1 MKWDI
6 IKITKDKENSS
17 MEDLKKYK
25 DGLQFKKVLFGGF
38 DKRDVQDKVNELY
51 NMAGRNM
58 AEQKAKEDVLLTTI
72 AGQEEKIE
80 MQEAEIKELQEKQVK
95 MREAYK
101 EYCETILQQYGT
113 SLRSLSSE
121 FTRILDD
128 VVSLQKEIVSID
140 VYAGLDKALEVK
152 ETPVLPENEEVI
164 FEE

>member
-1 MKWDI
+1 
-6 IKITKDKENSS
+6 
-17 MEDLKKYK
+17 MEDLKRYK
-25 DGLQFKKVLFGGF
+25 DGLQFKKVLLGGF

-58 AEQKAKEDVLLTTI
+58 TEQKAKEEALLKTI
-72 AGQEEKIE
+72 SRQEEEIVVL
-80 MQEAEIKELQEKQVK
+80 EAEIKDLQEKQVK

-128 VVSLQKEIVSID
+128 VVNLQKEIVSID

-152 ETPVLPENEEVI
+152 EQPEVLETEV
-164 FEE
+164 E

>member
-1 MKWDI
+1 
-6 IKITKDKENSS
+6 

-25 DGLQFKKVLFGGF
+25 DGLQFKKVLLGGF
-38 DKRDVQDKVNELY
+38 DKRDVQDKMNELY

-58 AEQKAKEDVLLTTI
+58 AEQKEKEEVLLKTI
-72 AGQEEKIE
+72 SRQEE
-80 MQEAEIKELQEKQVK
+80 EIKDLQEKQVK

-128 VVSLQKEIVSID
+128 VVNLQKEIVSID

-152 ETPVLPENEEVI
+152 EQPELMEEA
-164 FEE
+164 EE

>member
-1 MKWDI
+1 
-6 IKITKDKENSS
+6 

-58 AEQKAKEDVLLTTI
+58 AEQKEKEEALL
-72 AGQEEKIE
+72 AAVARQEE
-80 MQEAEIKELQEKQVK
+80 EIKELQEKQVK

-128 VVSLQKEIVSID
+128 VVNLQKEIVSID

-152 ETPVLPENEEVI
+152 EQPELPAEET
-164 FEE
+164 E